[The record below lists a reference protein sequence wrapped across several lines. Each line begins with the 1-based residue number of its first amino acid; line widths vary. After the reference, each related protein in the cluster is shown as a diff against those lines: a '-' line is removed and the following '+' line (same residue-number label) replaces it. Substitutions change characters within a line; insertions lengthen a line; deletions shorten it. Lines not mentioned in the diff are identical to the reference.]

1 MRSSEKESGEKMI
14 SMDDAIRKIWN
25 RMNVERKKLVLDKG
39 YNYKVECNVS
49 CDECFSHHCGN
60 ENDGCWDCPQFQKIL
75 DKLFRYESIDPEP
88 GNIEKI
94 MDAYGRGM
102 TLRTETAL
110 RLGIIK
116 DIPTLEL
123 DKLVNLYCQNNI
135 AKTTVSESPKI
146 SKEVLDE
153 IWNAM
158 LEK

>member
-1 MRSSEKESGEKMI
+1 MLPADK
-14 SMDDAIRKIWN
+14 ALQ
-25 RMNVERKKLVLDKG
+25 RMLKRLNMASKKLVLDTG
-39 YNYKVECNVS
+39 DNFRVECNVS
-49 CDECFSHHCGN
+49 RDECFSHHCGD

-123 DKLVNLYCQNNI
+123 DKLVDLYCQNNI

>member
-1 MRSSEKESGEKMI
+1 MLPADKALQRLLKRLNMAS
-14 SMDDAIRKIWN
+14 
-25 RMNVERKKLVLDKG
+25 KKLVLDTG
-39 YNYKVECNVS
+39 DNFRVECNIS
-49 CDECFSHHCGN
+49 RDECFSHHCGN
-60 ENDGCWDCPQFQKIL
+60 ENDGCLDCPQFQKIL

-123 DKLVNLYCQNNI
+123 DKLVDLYCQNNI

>member
-1 MRSSEKESGEKMI
+1 MLPADKALQRLLKRLNMAS
-14 SMDDAIRKIWN
+14 
-25 RMNVERKKLVLDKG
+25 KKLVLDTG
-39 YNYKVECNVS
+39 DNFRVECNIS
-49 CDECFSHHCGN
+49 RDECFSHHCGN

-88 GNIEKI
+88 GNIEEI

-123 DKLVNLYCQNNI
+123 DKLVDLYCQNNI

>member
-1 MRSSEKESGEKMI
+1 MLPADKALQRLLKRLNMAS
-14 SMDDAIRKIWN
+14 
-25 RMNVERKKLVLDKG
+25 KKLVLDTG
-39 YNYKVECNVS
+39 DNFRVECNVS
-49 CDECFSHHCGN
+49 RDECFSHHCGN

-88 GNIEKI
+88 ENIEKI
-94 MDAYGRGM
+94 LDAYGRGM

-123 DKLVNLYCQNNI
+123 DKLVDLYCQNNI

>member
-25 RMNVERKKLVLDKG
+25 RMNAEGKKLVLDKG

-49 CDECFSHHCGN
+49 RDECFSHHCGD

-88 GNIEKI
+88 ENIEKI
-94 MDAYGRGM
+94 LDAYGRGM

-110 RLGIIK
+110 RLGTIK

-123 DKLVNLYCQNNI
+123 DKLVELYYKRNVE
-135 AKTTVSESPKI
+135 KTTVCGNPDIPKD
-146 SKEVLDE
+146 VLDE
-153 IWNAM
+153 VWNAM
-158 LEK
+158 LAK

>member
-1 MRSSEKESGEKMI
+1 MLPADKALQRLLKRLNMAS
-14 SMDDAIRKIWN
+14 
-25 RMNVERKKLVLDKG
+25 KKLVLDTG
-39 YNYKVECNVS
+39 DNFRVECNIS
-49 CDECFSHHCGN
+49 RDECFSHHCGN

-88 GNIEKI
+88 ENIEKI
-94 MDAYGRGM
+94 LDAYGRGM

-123 DKLVNLYCQNNI
+123 DKLVDLYCQNNI

>member
-1 MRSSEKESGEKMI
+1 MLKRLNMAS
-14 SMDDAIRKIWN
+14 
-25 RMNVERKKLVLDKG
+25 KKLVLDKG

-49 CDECFSHHCGN
+49 RDECFSHHCGD

-88 GNIEKI
+88 ENIEKI
-94 MDAYGRGM
+94 LDAYGRGM

-123 DKLVNLYCQNNI
+123 DKLVDLYCQNNI

-146 SKEVLDE
+146 SKDVLDE
-153 IWNAM
+153 VWNAM
-158 LEK
+158 LAK

>member
-1 MRSSEKESGEKMI
+1 MLPADKALQRLLKRLNMAS
-14 SMDDAIRKIWN
+14 
-25 RMNVERKKLVLDKG
+25 KKLVLDTG
-39 YNYKVECNVS
+39 DNFRVECNIS
-49 CDECFSHHCGN
+49 RDECFSHHCGN

-123 DKLVNLYCQNNI
+123 DKLVDLYCQNNI

-153 IWNAM
+153 IWNTI

>member
-1 MRSSEKESGEKMI
+1 MLPADKSLQRLL
-14 SMDDAIRKIWN
+14 N
-25 RMNVERKKLVLDKG
+25 RLNMASKKLVLDKG
-39 YNYKVECNVS
+39 DNFRVECNVS
-49 CDECFSHHCGN
+49 RDECFSHHCGN

-88 GNIEKI
+88 ENIEKI
-94 MDAYGRGM
+94 LDAYGRGM

-123 DKLVNLYCQNNI
+123 DKLVDLYCQNNI